1 MASTDPKI
9 TFTIKC
15 TMNARW
21 ARQFLGMLRTMQSL
35 GSMGSS
41 RTMEFYSDGDGDFRP
56 RFEWD
61 ESNMRELGVEPAQGR
76 SIAPHD
82 NRFFDAG

>member
-9 TFTIKC
+9 TFRVTC

-41 RTMEFYSDGDGDFRP
+41 REVAIYADGDGDFRP
-56 RFEWD
+56 KFEWD
-61 ESNMRELGVEPAQGR
+61 EGSLGELGIEPTPGR
-76 SIAPHD
+76 IVAPRDKH
-82 NRFFDAG
+82 FFDAG

>member
-21 ARQFLGMLRTMQSL
+21 ARQFLGMLKTIQSL

-41 RTMEFYSDGDGDFRP
+41 REVAIYADGDGDFRP
-56 RFEWD
+56 KCEWD
-61 ESNMRELGVEPAQGR
+61 EKAMGELGIEPAR
-76 SIAPHD
+76 SIPAPHGKH
-82 NRFFDAG
+82 FFDAG

>member
-21 ARQFLGMLRTMQSL
+21 ATQFLGMLKCMQKL

-41 RTMEFYSDGDGDFRP
+41 RMVEFYSDGDGDFRP
-56 RFEWD
+56 KFEWD
-61 ESNMRELGVEPAQGR
+61 EATLGIPPALPVLTGTNGN
-76 SIAPHD
+76 I
-82 NRFFDAG
+82 FFDAG